1 MASISIVAIF
11 SLLLLHIY
19 KLTIQS
25 NMNNF
30 VAIDFETANADR
42 SSICQIGITEVV
54 DGILQPSKSWL
65 VQPEGNDYDPFN
77 IDIHGI
83 KPEDTENS
91 PEFPDVWKEVY
102 PYLRI
107 R

>member
-1 MASISIVAIF
+1 MVAIF

-54 DGILQPSKSWL
+54 DGIL
-65 VQPEGNDYDPFN
+65 
-77 IDIHGI
+77 
-83 KPEDTENS
+83 
-91 PEFPDVWKEVY
+91 
-102 PYLRI
+102 
-107 R
+107 